1 MPDSLQGRNEAVHI
15 HHVDS
20 WDTGAGCA
28 SPAYSNFP
36 WGRDEKANFVF
47 CFADVPDRDFFFGGG
62 VFLQPHL
69 WHVEVPGLGVE
80 SELHLP
86 AYATATAMR
95 DLSYIFDPCWF
106 VATH

>member
-20 WDTGAGCA
+20 WETGAGCA

-47 CFADVPDRDFFFGGG
+47 CFGFC
-62 VFLQPHL
+62 FLGLYLTHMEIPR
-69 WHVEVPGLGVE
+69 LGVE
-80 SELHLP
+80 SEVQLL
-86 AYATATAMR
+86 AYATATAMPDMRCICTMLQLEAVR
-95 DLSYIFDPCWF
+95 DP
-106 VATH
+106 